1 MTILEEAFA
10 ALERGWV
17 LIPLDGKLPVIGGW
31 VTAKKPSK
39 ESVRRWIN
47 SGHNIGIVCGS
58 SGLFVLDIDPGGV
71 CPPIPH
77 TPCQKTPRGGMHYFF
92 KRIPGLKNTAGAIGP
107 HVDTRADGGMVLL
120 AGSNDGKYEWVV
132 HPDECPLADFPVEL
146 IPKGGEEPKKRRI
159 PKQDR
164 SGWARAALES
174 EVSSVAA
181 APEGTRNDTLNRA
194 AFNLGQ
200 IVAGG
205 SLDTGEV
212 HDALMQAARSAGLDE
227 RESEATIRSGLRG
240 GAGSPRLQPERE
252 PAHQPRAHSVTEDG
266 EIQTDTVLIPGTH
279 VDNNGELLEIGV
291 DQFAEN
297 VLRILPPGVL
307 YRRGQ
312 VVGEITDGSFVSI
325 SSVKVRRLIDRNM
338 KLAKWKQGKNGPEL
352 LFVPSDDDYGKL
364 VLCAASERVREL
376 KIISVHPIVGPDFKP
391 MKKGWNEEHGAYVL
405 MDVPP
410 AHDPSILDEL
420 VVDFPF
426 DSPASRENFYGLMLT
441 QALRYA
447 IRGNVPMHMIMSP
460 QERCG
465 KTKLVDEIIGELFLG
480 GPMPAL
486 QLSGNEEERDKR
498 IVARILS
505 GATLTH
511 LDNIGEFLNSP
522 ALCSLI
528 TARLYSGRLLGK
540 SEMVTLPNYMTL
552 IATANNP
559 RATGEIVKRCVPT
572 VLVPPDDKPEERTGF
587 KHADLIGWVRE
598 HRLEILGAI
607 FGMIESWR
615 LAGCPKPIGKPMG
628 GFEAWYR
635 TVGGIMAHCGYADWR
650 TNASAWQTIADQHS
664 DDLRAFV
671 SAWRT
676 VYGTNPVGLQSLF
689 SLAKEKGLFE
699 HIQLKPTDKAQLVAF
714 GQMLSKII
722 GRCFV
727 GHRVARSG
735 PTSDRMYALVSQ

>member
-1 MTILEEAFA
+1 MTLFDEAVA
-10 ALERGWV
+10 ALARGWV
-17 LIPLDGKLPVIGGW
+17 LIPLDGKLPVLGGW
-31 VTAKKPSK
+31 VTAKQPSEK
-39 ESVRRWIN
+39 SVQRWIE

-58 SGLFVLDIDPGGV
+58 SGLFVLDIDPGGE
-71 CPPIPH
+71 CPKIPR

-92 KRIPGLKNTAGAIGP
+92 KRIPGLKNTASAIGP
-107 HVDTRADGGMVLL
+107 HIDTRADGGMVLL
-120 AGSNDGKYEWVV
+120 AGSHDGKYEWVI
-132 HPDECPLADFPVEL
+132 HPDDCPLADFPIEL
-146 IPKGGEEPKKRRI
+146 LPKDEEPSKKRRI
-159 PKQDR
+159 PKSDR

-174 EVSSVAA
+174 ESSSVSAA
-181 APEGTRNDTLNRA
+181 AEGTRNDTLNRA

-205 SLDTGEV
+205 GLDGTEV
-212 HDALMQAARSAGLDE
+212 HDVLMRAAKSAGLDE
-227 RESEATIRSGLRG
+227 RESEATIRSGMRG
-240 GAGSPRLQPERE
+240 GSGSPRLPPENE
-252 PAHQPRAHSVTEDG
+252 PIHRPKAHSISEDG
-266 EIQTDTVLIPGTH
+266 EIQTDTVLIPGVH
-279 VDNNGELLEIGV
+279 VDANGEILEIGV
-291 DQFAEN
+291 DQFAAS
-297 VLRILPPGVL
+297 VLRMLPKEIL
-307 YRRGQ
+307 YRRER
-312 VVGEITDGSFVSI
+312 VVGEIMDGSFVQI

-338 KLAKWKQGKNGPEL
+338 KLAKWKQGKTGPEL
-352 LFVPSDDDYGKL
+352 HFVPSDDDYGKL
-364 VLCAASERVREL
+364 VLCAASDSAREL
-376 KIISVHPIVGPDFKP
+376 KIISAHPIVGPDFKP
-391 MKKGWNEEHGAYVL
+391 MKKGWNEEHGAYV
-405 MDVPP
+405 MMEVPP
-410 AHDPSILDEL
+410 AHDPEILDDL
-420 VVDFPF
+420 VTDFPF

-552 IATANNP
+552 ISTANNP
-559 RATGEIVKRCVPT
+559 RATGEIVKRCVPI
-572 VLVPPDDKPEERTGF
+572 VLVPGDDKPEERTNF
-587 KHADLIGWVRE
+587 KHPDLIGWVRA
-598 HRLEILGAI
+598 HRMEILGAI

-615 LAGCPKPIGKPMG
+615 AAGCPKPIGKPMG
-628 GFEAWYR
+628 GFESWYR

-650 TNASAWQTIADQHS
+650 TNASSWQTIADQHS

-671 SAWRT
+671 SSWGS
-676 VYGTNPVGLQSLF
+676 VYGTNPVGASTLWT
-689 SLAKEKGLFE
+689 LAKDKGLFE
-699 HIQLKPTDKAQLVAF
+699 HIQLKPTDKAQLVSF
-714 GQMLSKII
+714 GQMLSKIV

-727 GHRVARSG
+727 GYRVARSG
-735 PTSDRMYALVSQ
+735 TASDRMYALLSQ